1 MENPHSDLAQ
11 AFDVIAPGYDAA
23 YGPQANRVMAW
34 MRAENLA
41 LLEATFAV
49 GAHLLEIGCGTGEEA
64 IHLAGHGRTVLATDI
79 SPARVAITE

>member
-1 MENPHSDLAQ
+1 MENAHSDLAQ
-11 AFDVIAPGYDAA
+11 AFDAIAPGYDAA

-41 LLEATFAV
+41 LLEAIFPV

-79 SPARVAITE
+79 ARAMGAKPE